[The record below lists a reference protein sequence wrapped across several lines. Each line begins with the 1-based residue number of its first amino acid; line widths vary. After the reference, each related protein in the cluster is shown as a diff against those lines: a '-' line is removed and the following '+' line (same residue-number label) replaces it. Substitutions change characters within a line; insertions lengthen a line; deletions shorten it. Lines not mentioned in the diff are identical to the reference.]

1 MVHSAS
7 FPPTTLWP
15 QMTYDVNS
23 SDSEHVTP
31 RINRIESVQQYITMT
46 EMSMATEFRY
56 CWFQTHRTTA
66 WHLVP
71 RQSQTA
77 TVMVTATT
85 PSPLPRRPTLSGL
98 LAASTPSFSR
108 RRRQAATGSVTAS
121 APSPSPPQRQTASRM
136 TTSIPFRLLR
146 REPMMLTRLP
156 PLSHPVTVKGWP
168 TPSV

>member
-1 MVHSAS
+1 
-7 FPPTTLWP
+7 
-15 QMTYDVNS
+15 
-23 SDSEHVTP
+23 
-31 RINRIESVQQYITMT
+31 MT
-46 EMSMATEFRY
+46 EMRMATEFRY

-66 WHLVP
+66 GHLVP

-77 TVMVTATT
+77 SVMVTATT

-121 APSPSPPQRQTASRM
+121 APSPSPPQRQTASGTVTASAPSPSPPQRQTASRM
-136 TTSIPFRLLR
+136 TTSTPCRLPR
-146 REPMMLTRLP
+146 REPLMLTRLP
-156 PLSHPVTVKGWP
+156 PLSHPITVVGWS